1 MLPLTVE
8 AKMRAKYRT
17 MQTSD
22 LKDLLDRQKRL
33 LNFSS
38 DLSYLTRYQQKIKM
52 IEDELKSREKE
63 NIANV

>member
-1 MLPLTVE
+1 
-8 AKMRAKYRT
+8 